1 VWKRETETEK
11 RQTAGAA
18 AGGRVTTKGS
28 VRQSSENDR
37 SRDTENRGEDG
48 ARGRLLFFITFIC
61 FIIPEPNTKQDP
73 ACIARDRACDC
84 CKCVLVIISSF
95 FLSLSE
101 PISGI
106 CANQH
111 CTADEG
117 RERKTVMQRERERE
131 RGSTPVSIIDCNCP
145 SMFIVCVG
153 CMHSFLYVLHMV
165 VQQCK

>member
-131 RGSTPVSIIDCNCP
+131 RERERDRENTDAFTKRAHLFPLLIA
-145 SMFIVCVG
+145 IVHLCSLFV
-153 CMHSFLYVLHMV
+153 
-165 VQQCK
+165 